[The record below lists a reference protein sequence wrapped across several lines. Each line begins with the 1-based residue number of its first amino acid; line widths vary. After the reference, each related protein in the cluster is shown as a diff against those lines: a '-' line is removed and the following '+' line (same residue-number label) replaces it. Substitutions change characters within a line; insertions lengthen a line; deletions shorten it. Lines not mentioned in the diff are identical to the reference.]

1 MARRPGGQRLEPLPD
16 PERLS
21 REAALLWVTLPA
33 AVRDRAVNH
42 AWCRTCR
49 DRVALA
55 PGWAGRAEAGKL
67 VLEGVCPRC
76 GASVTR
82 IIDATTAEPPSS

>member
-1 MARRPGGQRLEPLPD
+1 VVQFRNSVSD

-21 REAALLWVTLPA
+21 LEAALLWATLPGG
-33 AVRDRAVNH
+33 VKQRAVNQ
-42 AWCRTCR
+42 AWCRNCR

-55 PGWAGRAEAGKL
+55 PGWAGRVEAGKL
-67 VLEGVCPRC
+67 LLEGSCPRC
-76 GASVTR
+76 GSPITR